1 MRYRDLWDERRK
13 EIREKVDVLIIDG
26 YVDEPSLLGVPPYI
40 SPEPRLLAGVCEE
53 LELEWEYL
61 TIDEVR
67 RGGMPESEITLV
79 HGGVSVPGRYLIAA
93 PMSRREAE
101 EIAKKCTGETFLG
114 GPLARYSK
122 IEGYDHISKRD
133 LCAYFYD
140 LMRKGEP
147 EDRWMRSEERE
158 RWLKKGAKVVQRHPF
173 FPEPLIAEIS
183 LYRGCVRYFTGG
195 CSFCVEPLYGKPE
208 FREQKDVIEEVATLY
223 NLGMRYFRIGGQSC
237 TISYKAK
244 GIGKKEIP
252 EPQPREIEGLF
263 RGIWE
268 RCPEIRVLHLDNA
281 NPAVIANYPE
291 ESREILRILVE
302 CTTSG
307 NVLALG
313 MESADPEVIEEN
325 NLNATPEEVMKAV
338 EIINEVGKEIGENG
352 LPRLLPGLNFLAG
365 LKGETKKTYKTN
377 LEFLRRV
384 KERGFWL
391 RRINIRQVLPVRG
404 SFSMKY
410 REEFLRFKR
419 AVREE
424 IDQPM
429 LREMLPK
436 GSLLRDVYMEKRE
449 GDITFGRQ
457 IGTYPLLVGIPYS
470 LELGR
475 FYDVKIIDHGFRS
488 VTGVRHPVK
497 ILKSSLKELK
507 AIPEIGE
514 RRASKIF
521 LKRPKSKEELS
532 EIVGKEIAEKILEYV
547 SFE

>member
-122 IEGYDHISKRD
+122 VEGYDHISKRD

-223 NLGMRYFRIGGQSC
+223 NLGVRYFRIGGQSC

-252 EPQPREIEGLF
+252 EPQPREIERLF

-291 ESREILRILVE
+291 KSKEILRILVE

-325 NLNATPEEVMKAV
+325 NLNATPEEVMEAI